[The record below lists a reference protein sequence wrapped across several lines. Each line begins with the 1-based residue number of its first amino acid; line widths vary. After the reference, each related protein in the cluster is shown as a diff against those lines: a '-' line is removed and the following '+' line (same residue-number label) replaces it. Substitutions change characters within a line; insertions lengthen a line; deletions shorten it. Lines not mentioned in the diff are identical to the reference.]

1 MNIAVSPSRTYIA
14 MCNKGNF
21 DGYYFR
27 RFVLPEGMSAGSGP
41 ERFENSTTAAAWYFL
56 NVLNF
61 VACIDGCFP
70 AEDLG
75 PAADLV
81 PLEPGSVK
89 IIGTN
94 IDGHDT

>member
-1 MNIAVSPSRTYIA
+1 MNIATSPSRTYIA
-14 MCNKGNF
+14 MCNKWNF
-21 DGYYFR
+21 DGYYFH
-27 RFVLPEGMSAGSGP
+27 RFVLPDGMSAGSGP

-81 PLEPGSVK
+81 PLEPRSM
-89 IIGTN
+89 N
-94 IDGHDT
+94 IDGHDI